1 MMGKPPSPRSLDDAT
16 RPGPPPARGAVF
28 LDRDNTIIADP
39 PPGYLHDPAA
49 VRLLPGAREGLSALA
64 RAGWPLVI
72 VSNQAGIAK
81 GLFGPEAFHAVI
93 ARLADLLL
101 EDRVRFVDAYFC
113 PHHPDVTGPCDC
125 RKPGTALFE
134 RAARDHD
141 LDLAASWYVGDRW
154 RDVAPALGLGGRGV
168 LVTRDGAGEEAQHAA
183 ANGVARV
190 DDLAAAAAVIVRG
203 TR

>member
-1 MMGKPPSPRSLDDAT
+1 MGKARSPLSLDDAT

-28 LDRDNTIIADP
+28 LDRDNTIIEDP

-81 GLFGPEAFHAVI
+81 GRFGPDAFHGVI
-93 ARLADLLL
+93 ARLAELLL
-101 EDRVRFVDAYFC
+101 ADGVRFVDAYFC

-134 RAARDHD
+134 RAARDHE
-141 LDLAASWYVGDRW
+141 LDLAASWYLGDRW
-154 RDVAPALGLGGRGV
+154 RDVAPAIRLGGKPL
-168 LVTRDGAGEEAQHAA
+168 LVTPDGAGEEAQSAA

-190 DDLAAAAAVIVRG
+190 DDLAGAAAVILRG
-203 TR
+203 TG

>member
-1 MMGKPPSPRSLDDAT
+1 MRGKPRPPRSVDDAT

-39 PPGYLHDPAA
+39 APGYLHDPAA

-101 EDRVRFVDAYFC
+101 ADRVRFVDAYFC
-113 PHHPDVTGPCDC
+113 PHHPDITGPCDC
-125 RKPGTALFE
+125 RKPGIALFE
-134 RAARDHD
+134 RAARDHE
-141 LDLAASWYVGDRW
+141 LDLAASWYLGDRW
-154 RDVAPALGLGGRGV
+154 RDVAPALRLGGKAL
-168 LVTRDGAGEEAQHAA
+168 LVTPDGAGAEAQDAA
-183 ANGVARV
+183 ANNVARV
-190 DDLAAAAAVIVRG
+190 ADLAGAAAVIVRG
-203 TR
+203 VR